1 MLAGTVRSMI
11 LQNRQSAMGDNSS
24 AMKTVV
30 AAALAIVALVSSTNA
45 ADIRNAIDTHT
56 NLTYFTGEGADKY
69 RHRLDLYV
77 PKGKHDVPVMMFVHG
92 GGFTVGIK
100 DQYAFVG
107 QVFASY
113 GIATAVI
120 SYRLS
125 PKTSYPGHVQDV
137 ARAFAWLRAH
147 VGEYGGKADRIFVS
161 GHSAGATLVAMLG
174 SDPAYLKDVGESLD
188 HIAGVIPISGSFTQ
202 SARSGMFDS
211 PYAVDPEVVR
221 NASSI
226 NHVAGPHP
234 PFLILYGDMD
244 APRTGQDAAAMTQ
257 ALKAAGNSA
266 EVHEIAGHAHMDMI
280 TGVMSPSDPGLRFML
295 AFIRR

>member
-1 MLAGTVRSMI
+1 MPHSLRPIVCGLGRAFGSVV
-11 LQNRQSAMGDNSS
+11 L
-24 AMKTVV
+24 VV
-30 AAALAIVALVSSTNA
+30 AAASPLHA
-45 ADIRNAIDTHT
+45 ADGVDVKT
-56 NLTYFTGEGADKY
+56 NLTYYTGEGADKY
-69 RHRLDLYV
+69 RHRLDLYL
-77 PKGKHDVPVMMFVHG
+77 PKGKRDVPVLMFVHG

-107 QVFASY
+107 QVFAAN

-120 SYRLS
+120 NYRLS

-147 VGEYGGKADRIFVS
+147 AVEYGGNTERIFIS

-174 SDPAYLKDVGESLD
+174 ADPAYLHDVGESID

-202 SARSGMFDS
+202 SSRSGMFDN
-211 PYAVDPEVVR
+211 PYAVDPAVVR
-221 NASSI
+221 NASAI
-226 NHVAGPHP
+226 NHVAGAHP
-234 PFLILYGDMD
+234 SFLILYGDKD

-266 EVHEIAGHAHMDMI
+266 DVHEIADHAHMDMI
-280 TGVMSPSDPGLRFML
+280 TGIMSPVDPGLKFML
-295 AFIRR
+295 AFIRRVAQ

>member
-1 MLAGTVRSMI
+1 MI
-11 LQNRQSAMGDNSS
+11 LQNRQSAMEHNST
-24 AMKTVV
+24 AMPHAPRPVVRPLILGV
-30 AAALAIVALVSSTNA
+30 AAITLAIVTAAPLRA
-45 ADIRNAIDTHT
+45 ADGVDVRT
-56 NLTYFTGEGADKY
+56 NLTYYSGEGADKY
-69 RHRLDLYV
+69 RHRLDLYL
-77 PKGKHDVPVMMFVHG
+77 PKGKRDVPVMMFVHG

-107 QVFASY
+107 QVFAAN

-147 VGEYGGKADRIFVS
+147 VAEYGGKSDRIFVA

-174 SDPAYLKDVGESLD
+174 SDPAYLREVGESLD

-211 PYAVDPEVVR
+211 P
-221 NASSI
+221 N
-226 NHVAGPHP
+226 
-234 PFLILYGDMD
+234 
-244 APRTGQDAAAMTQ
+244 
-257 ALKAAGNSA
+257 
-266 EVHEIAGHAHMDMI
+266 
-280 TGVMSPSDPGLRFML
+280 
-295 AFIRR
+295 